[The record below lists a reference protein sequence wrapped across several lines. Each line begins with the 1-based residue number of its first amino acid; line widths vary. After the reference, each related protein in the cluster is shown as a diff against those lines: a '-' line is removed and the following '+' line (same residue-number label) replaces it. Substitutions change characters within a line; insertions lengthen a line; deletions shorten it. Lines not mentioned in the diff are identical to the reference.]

1 MGVTLTHEEALA
13 FLESSHTGILTTLR
27 RDGWPVSLPVWFAL
41 VDGLVHVRT
50 PRHTKKVARVARDP
64 RVSFLAESG
73 LHWKE
78 LEAIVVTGRGV
89 LVDDPALRER
99 IDTALDAKYASF
111 RTARSSM
118 PRATSDHYG
127 AGHAWIRVEPTGPFL
142 SWDNSKLRL
151 RTEGAKP
158 SGA

>member
-1 MGVTLTHEEALA
+1 MGVKLTHEEALA
-13 FLESSHTGILTTLR
+13 FLESAHTGILTTLR

-41 VDGLVHVRT
+41 VDGVVHVRT
-50 PRHTKKVARVARDP
+50 PRHTKKVARLASDS

-78 LEAIVVTGRGV
+78 LKAVVVTGRGV

-99 IDTALDAKYASF
+99 VDAALDAKYAGF
-111 RTARSSM
+111 RTPRTAM
-118 PRATSDHYG
+118 PSATREHYE

-142 SWDNSKLRL
+142 TWDNAKLRL
-151 RTEGAKP
+151 RA
-158 SGA
+158 